1 MDDLPWMLSP
11 ISQNNFTNVN
21 VKFQNNIVNDKSH
34 YFDFVNK
41 YIIQS
46 IQCMSY
52 FVCNPEQL

>member
-1 MDDLPWMLSP
+1 MLSR

-34 YFDFVNK
+34 YMYFDFVNK

-46 IQCMSY
+46 IQCMSH